1 MGADVR
7 HWLSFHDVTA
17 LCGDFIA
24 KGQNQVCACRNQ
36 LGRSPRLAVNA
47 LTKL

>member
-1 MGADVR
+1 VAYVR
-7 HWLSFHDVTA
+7 HWLSCFKVTA
-17 LCGDFIA
+17 LYGDFIA
-24 KGQNQVCACRNQ
+24 KGQNQVTCRNQ